1 MDILMRLGSHH
12 FTVSGLNYQ
21 KLVTEYE
28 ARWKENFTTGGG
40 HVDHF
45 FGASPLAIT
54 ISGAIFDEAFGGFAE
69 GEAIA
74 QTAMQGAPVP
84 LYSRAGKTFGKVKIL
99 SVRLSQDTIGP
110 GGMILEGAHDIKV
123 SRYSGRDN
131 PNPLMAKIGN
141 GGIGN
146 ALNRLAQTLF

>member
-1 MDILMRLGSHH
+1 MDILMRLGPHH

-28 ARWKENFTTGGG
+28 ARWKENFTAGGG

-45 FGASPLAIT
+45 FGANPLAVT
-54 ISGAIFDEAFGGFAE
+54 ISGAIFDQAFGGFSE

-74 QTAMQGAPVP
+74 DTAMRGQPVP
-84 LYSRAGKTFGKVKIL
+84 LYSRSGKTFGKVKIL

-110 GGMILEGAHDIKV
+110 GATILEAAHDIKI

-131 PNPLMAKIGN
+131 PNPLM
-141 GGIGN
+141 GGGVGN
-146 ALNRLAQTLF
+146 ALNRLSQTLF

>member
-1 MDILMRLGSHH
+1 MDILMRLGPHH

-21 KLVTEYE
+21 KLVTEFE
-28 ARWKENFTTGGG
+28 ARWKENFTAGGG

-45 FGASPLAIT
+45 FGAKPLAIT
-54 ISGAIFDEAFGGFAE
+54 ISGAIFDVAFGGYREA
-69 GEAIA
+69 EAIA
-74 QTAMQGAPVP
+74 ETAKRGVPVP

-110 GGMILEGAHDIKV
+110 GSMILEAAHDIKI
-123 SRYSGRDN
+123 SSYSGREN
-131 PNPLMAKIGN
+131 PNPLMS
-141 GGIGN
+141 GGIGS